1 MPPVRHNM
9 IPGQGAY
16 PGHTW
21 AILAAWWSAQRQQ
34 SGDQSM
40 RRIDLFALEAE
51 DK

>member
-1 MPPVRHNM
+1 MQLHS
-9 IPGQGAY
+9 
-16 PGHTW
+16 
-21 AILAAWWSAQRQQ
+21 LLWSAQRQQ